1 MRNLTQTRVSMV
13 VSNFAL
19 RDVRGAGVSSP
30 RVIVARRTI
39 ICVAQTWQVMR
50 PVLIIEDH
58 PLVAEATGKLLARYG
73 DHVTPVICSDAFQAA
88 EKLDSRADWFRIF
101 LDLDVP
107 GAYGLSLAKEVRQRG
122 LANRCCVVS
131 AFERADYI
139 GEIKAWGFLGYIVKA
154 IAVAE
159 FTAELIKVLAGEP
172 TFPATPLVRRVAAT
186 RLTRRQTQLLEL
198 IQAGLSS
205 KQIAD
210 ELHLAEGTVNN
221 QVTSILQVFE
231 VGSRTHAIARAI
243 ELGLLETRPHAEA
256 FNTQRHIS
264 RGRR

>member
-1 MRNLTQTRVSMV
+1 MK
-13 VSNFAL
+13 
-19 RDVRGAGVSSP
+19 
-30 RVIVARRTI
+30 
-39 ICVAQTWQVMR
+39 

-73 DHVTPVICSDAFQAA
+73 DHVTPVICSNAAQAI
-88 EKLDSRADWFRIF
+88 EKLDSRGGDWFRIF

-107 GAYGLSLAKEVRQRG
+107 GAYGLSLAKEVYQRG

-139 GEIKAWGFLGYIVKA
+139 GEIRAWGFLGYIVKA
-154 IAVAE
+154 VAVVE
-159 FTAELIKVLAGEP
+159 FTEALIKVLAGEP
-172 TFPATPLVRRVAAT
+172 SFPATPLTRRVAST
-186 RLTRRQTQLLEL
+186 RLTRRQIQLLER

-205 KQIAD
+205 KEIAD

-231 VGSRTHAIARAI
+231 VSSRTHAVARAI
-243 ELGLLETRPHAEA
+243 ELGLLETRPQADS
-256 FNTQRHIS
+256 FSTQRHLT
-264 RGRR
+264 RGLR

>member
-1 MRNLTQTRVSMV
+1 M
-13 VSNFAL
+13 A
-19 RDVRGAGVSSP
+19 P
-30 RVIVARRTI
+30 
-39 ICVAQTWQVMR
+39 VMR
-50 PVLIIEDH
+50 PVLIVEDH

-73 DHVTPVICSDAFQAA
+73 DHVTPVICSNASQAV
-88 EKLDSRADWFRIF
+88 EKLDSRGSDWFRIF

-131 AFERADYI
+131 AFERVDYI

-154 IAVAE
+154 VAVAE
-159 FTAELIKVLAGEP
+159 FTAALIKVLAGEP
-172 TFPATPLVRRVAAT
+172 TFPATPLLRRVAAT

-205 KQIAD
+205 KEIAD

-231 VGSRTHAIARAI
+231 VGSRTHAVARAI
-243 ELGLLETRPHAEA
+243 ELGLLETHPQADEFTTHRGVV
-256 FNTQRHIS
+256 
-264 RGRR
+264 RGRM

>member
-1 MRNLTQTRVSMV
+1 MPCKEHVDRVS
-13 VSNFAL
+13 
-19 RDVRGAGVSSP
+19 RRQGA
-30 RVIVARRTI
+30 
-39 ICVAQTWQVMR
+39 VMR
-50 PVLIIEDH
+50 PVLIVEDH

-73 DHVTPVICSDAFQAA
+73 DHVTPVICSNAAQAV
-88 EKLDSRADWFRIF
+88 EKLDSRGGDWFRIF

-139 GEIKAWGFLGYIVKA
+139 GEIKVWGFLGYIVKA
-154 IAVAE
+154 VAVAE
-159 FTAELIKVLAGEP
+159 FTAALIKVLAGEP
-172 TFPATPLVRRVAAT
+172 TFPVSPLLRRVAAT

-205 KQIAD
+205 KEIAD

-231 VGSRTHAIARAI
+231 VGSRTHAVARAI
-243 ELGLLETRPHAEA
+243 ELGLLETHPLANE
-256 FNTQRHIS
+256 FNTHRLVVK
-264 RGRR
+264 GRL

>member
-1 MRNLTQTRVSMV
+1 
-13 VSNFAL
+13 
-19 RDVRGAGVSSP
+19 
-30 RVIVARRTI
+30 
-39 ICVAQTWQVMR
+39 MR
-50 PVLIIEDH
+50 PVLIVEDH

-73 DHVTPVICSDAFQAA
+73 DHVTPVICSNAAQAI
-88 EKLDSRADWFRIF
+88 EKLDSRGEDWFRIF

-139 GEIKAWGFLGYIVKA
+139 GEIQAWGFLGYIVKA
-154 IAVAE
+154 AAVAE
-159 FTAELIKVLAGEP
+159 FTAALIKVLAGDP
-172 TFPATPLVRRVAAT
+172 SFPATPLLRRVAAT

-205 KQIAD
+205 KEIAD

-231 VGSRTHAIARAI
+231 VSSRAHAIARAI
-243 ELGLLETRPHAEA
+243 ELGLLGTHPQADA
-256 FNTQRHIS
+256 FNAHRLVA
-264 RGRR
+264 RGRP